1 MMAAKSRPSPYPRN
15 MDYTSYHHARMSM
28 KEIYQGTPGSC
39 GSGYVVREGNRNVI
53 ERFELF
59 IVAGDSCESS
69 DSDDATKKQG
79 LKYYEFFK
87 EIVKSWLDGN
97 VQFNN

>member
-1 MMAAKSRPSPYPRN
+1 
-15 MDYTSYHHARMSM
+15 
-28 KEIYQGTPGSC
+28 
-39 GSGYVVREGNRNVI
+39 VRYRNVI